1 MNLGRMAV
9 LGLSCTGALTAWA
22 GEAITQPWNPEFHAD
37 RRARVLEQMPAGS
50 VAVLSSGRLQNRN
63 GDLDHEFRQ
72 DSDFYYLTGFEEPDS
87 MLALVRGDGAGTPDR
102 VIFFV
107 LPKNYLAELWT
118 GARVGVE
125 GAKLVYG
132 ATDAYPVDQAED
144 ELRALLMKTATI
156 FHSFGSNATMDT
168 LIFDVLKN
176 RGATTLGSGLEFRDL
191 RAVTHELRL
200 IKTPIEIE
208 RMQRAIDITGEAIAE
223 IRALADAGVL
233 AGLSESHV
241 DGLLAFGYQ
250 KRGVVRD
257 GFPSIV
263 AAGGNATVLH
273 YSPGVALALEEDL
286 LLLDIGAEW
295 GYYSADVTRTLP
307 VRGGAIGDLPA
318 GVEAGSPAALRAE
331 AQASIYRAVLAAQEA
346 AIREV
351 RPEVSYKL
359 LSSVA
364 EEELRGAL
372 WRLGLM
378 TEKGATWQLRVW
390 YTHGLGHWVGLD
402 VHDAGSYR
410 GADGRQRKFEP
421 GMVLTVEPGLYI
433 SRASLDHAGELAR
446 ARGFEVT
453 DEEIAAFQ
461 AAVRP
466 LVEGVYDG
474 IGVRLEDDVLVTE
487 DGHRVLS
494 GAIPK

>member
-1 MNLGRMAV
+1 MNFGIWV
-9 LGLSCTGALTAWA
+9 GLALSWLSALA
-22 GEAITQPWNPEFHAD
+22 GEVIEQPWNPEFHAD
-37 RRARVLEQMPAGS
+37 RRARVFEQMPAGS
-50 VAVLSSGRLQNRN
+50 VALMPSGRLQNRN
-63 GDLDHEFRQ
+63 GDLDYEFRQ
-72 DSDFYYLTGFEEPDS
+72 DSDFYYLTGFEEPES
-87 MLALVRGDGAGTPDR
+87 MIALVRGDGVGTLDR

-107 LPKNYLAELWT
+107 LPKDYLAELWT

-132 ATDAYPVDQAED
+132 ATEAYPVDQAETVVRGIL
-144 ELRALLMKTATI
+144 ERTPIL
-156 FHSFGSNATMDT
+156 FHSFGGDAGLDQ
-168 LIFDVLKN
+168 LVFEVLKG
-176 RGATTLGSGLEFRDL
+176 RSSATNGFEFRDV

-200 IKTPIEIE
+200 IKTPVEIE
-208 RMQRAIDITGEAIAE
+208 RLQRAIDITGEGIAE
-223 IRALADAGVL
+223 IRALANTGIL
-233 AGLSESHV
+233 AGLSENHV
-241 DGLLAFGYQ
+241 DGLIGFGYQ

-263 AAGGNATVLH
+263 ATGMNATVLH
-273 YSPGVALALEEDL
+273 YAPGAALAAESDL

-295 GYYSADVTRTLP
+295 GYYSADVSRTLP
-307 VRGGAIGDLPA
+307 VRGGAIGELPP
-318 GVEAGSPAALRAE
+318 GVEAGSATALRID
-331 AQASIYRAVLAAQEA
+331 AQAAIYRAVQVAQEA

-351 RPEVSYKL
+351 RPGTSYKI

-364 EEELRGAL
+364 EEELRDAL

-378 TEKGATWQLRVW
+378 TEKGATWQIRVW

-410 GADGRQRKFEP
+410 GADGRQRLFEP
-421 GMVLTVEPGLYI
+421 GMALTVEPGLYI
-433 SRASLDHAGELAR
+433 SLASLDHAGELAR

-466 LVEGVYDG
+466 LVEVLYDG

-487 DGHRVLS
+487 DGNRVLS
-494 GAIPK
+494 SGI